1 MTMISSSNGSASND
15 LLTLAAVGMQ
25 AKVVVLL
32 VVLNTT
38 VVVGMKDVTAFLAW
52 TVTVGPAGIVRK
64 NVVVLV
70 TPLGVDVRIVVVE
83 MVLVCVILTS
93 GAIAVNSCSKVDV
106 LLTVLVFPLGVE
118 VVVDTKVE
126 IAVTTL
132 LTGFG
137 VTVEVAR
144 LDIVTVCN

>member
-1 MTMISSSNGSASND
+1 MISSSNGPASKD

-38 VVVGMKDVTAFLAW
+38 LVVGTKDVTAFLAW

-64 NVVVLV
+64 YVVVLV
-70 TPLGVDVRIVVVE
+70 TPLGVDVRIFVVE

-93 GAIAVNSCSKVDV
+93 GATAVNSCSKVDV

-118 VVVDTKVE
+118 VVVDTNVE
-126 IAVTTL
+126 IAVTIL

-137 VTVEVAR
+137 VRVEVAR
-144 LDIVTVCN
+144 LDIVMICN